1 MFLPDKRHIHH
12 KFLALGFSAR
22 RSMCTILLI
31 SIIFIVMNVLFYYVL
46 CLEIIVL
53 IDIII
58 NVLLNVFVSRKINR
72 KL

>member
-1 MFLPDKRHIHH
+1 
-12 KFLALGFSAR
+12 
-22 RSMCTILLI
+22 
-31 SIIFIVMNVLFYYVL
+31 MNVLLYYVL

-58 NVLLNVFVSRKINR
+58 YVLLNVFVSRKINR